1 MYILLYFVDVE
12 LIASRCP
19 KLIELDI
26 SDSQEVQEKSIEHFL
41 RLTYLQ
47 HLGLSRC
54 YGILPVHYQS
64 LASHKSLKYLD
75 LFSLFKEN
83 SLRSLSLNLPGIEI
97 NKFPFSAI
105 ARPTVGNK
113 RSSIWLQ
120 RVRD

>member
-1 MYILLYFVDVE
+1 M
-12 LIASRCP
+12 
-19 KLIELDI
+19 
-26 SDSQEVQEKSIEHFL
+26 
-41 RLTYLQ
+41 Q

-54 YGILPVHYQS
+54 YGIEPPTYTI
-64 LASHKSLKYLD
+64 LAGHKSLKYLD
-75 LFSLFKEN
+75 LFSLFKES
-83 SLRSLSLNLPGIEI
+83 SLRQLSSNLPGIEL